1 MVTKARNVPALM
13 DVARR
18 AGVGAATVS
27 RVINGGTN
35 VSGKTLAAVQR
46 AIEELGYHPSQAA
59 RSLKG
64 ARTKTIGLIVPS
76 VADPFFSVA
85 AAAIQ
90 DVARAHGTLVLLAAS
105 DNQPTREN
113 EQVITLIQRRVDGL
127 LLVPSDAADADL
139 LKHAGFPV
147 MCFDRPFPGKAASTV
162 LSDNYGGAKQA
173 TEHLVACG
181 CRRILCMAGDS
192 KLFTSQKR
200 VSGYRDVVRAAGLPY
215 LAELEVGDKES
226 VREVLGRHLT
236 GKEKVDGIFCIKNA
250 LTIHTYQVLHQ
261 MGVAI
266 PKAIALIG
274 FDDFELADALRPPI
288 TVMRQ
293 PVKAIATRA
302 AEMLFEAMEA
312 GHKRH
317 NTVTMNVELVH
328 RGSCCGIPRRESR
341 APERRVA
348 RNKAALSL
356 SGSAGNR

>member
-1 MVTKARNVPALM
+1 MPTRKRSVPALM

-27 RVINGGTN
+27 RVINGGRN
-35 VSGKTLAAVQR
+35 VSSKTLAAVQR
-46 AIEELGYHPSQAA
+46 AIDELGYHPSQAA

-76 VADPFFSVA
+76 VADPFFSLA

-90 DVARAHGTLVLLAAS
+90 DVARSHGTLVLLAAS
-105 DNQPTREN
+105 DNLPARES

-127 LLVPSDAADADL
+127 LLVPSDAVDANL

-147 MCFDRPFPGKAASTV
+147 MCFDRPFPGNATSTV
-162 LSDNYGGAKQA
+162 LSDNYGGAKAA

-192 KLFTSQKR
+192 RLFTSQRR
-200 VSGYRDVVRAAGLPY
+200 VSGYRDVVRVAGLPY
-215 LAELEVGDKES
+215 LAELEVSDKES
-226 VREVLGRHLT
+226 VRAALARHLN
-236 GKEKVDGIFCIKNA
+236 GREKIDGIFCIKNA
-250 LTIHTYQVLHQ
+250 LTVHTYQVLHD

-266 PKAIALIG
+266 PKSVALIG

-293 PVKAIATRA
+293 PVTAIATRA
-302 AEMLFEAMEA
+302 AEMLFAAMESGQQRQA
-312 GHKRH
+312 
-317 NTVTMNVELVH
+317 TVTMKVELVH
-328 RGSCCGIPRRESR
+328 RGSCCAARAQRNRRG
-341 APERRVA
+341 AGVKPA
-348 RNKAALSL
+348 R
-356 SGSAGNR
+356 